1 MKIPTLSSDPLHRG
15 SPQRALCVASLL
27 LALFGFCLFQA
38 SVAQEVTRKVIAK
51 TAPSYPELAKRMH
64 VTGKVRLEI
73 VIATSGAVKSARMVG
88 GNPVFEKNA
97 LDAVKQWKFEP
108 AQTETKTVL
117 VLEFADQ

>member
-1 MKIPTLSSDPLHRG
+1 MPTLSSDPLHRG
-15 SPQRALCVASLL
+15 FPRRASYLASLL
-27 LALFGFCLFQA
+27 FALFGLCSFEVSA
-38 SVAQEVTRKVIAK
+38 AQEVTRKVIAK
-51 TAPSYPELAKRMH
+51 TAPTYPELAKRMH

-73 VIATSGAVKSARMVG
+73 VITTSGAVKSARMVG

-97 LDAVKQWKFEP
+97 LDAVKQWKFES